1 MFDMLQI
8 PPTIKLILLQAILS
22 GSNIE
27 AATRSKGLGA
37 PNLMATC
44 MMASTLSQL
53 EDEDSQRLHYNASL
67 NGCCPETD
75 LMASITTLSIA
86 DTKANRSSVRIG
98 EYVLPVKQ
106 CPPGGESG
114 KEISSRMGR
123 SNPVSMIRRS
133 EMVRTPSTEHNM
145 VQLSQAVLTGRPIIV
160 QGSSGAGKSFIIR
173 ELAVAM
179 NKAEE
184 LVELHVNDQTDAKAL
199 IGAYVCSDLPGE
211 FIWQYGMLTQ
221 AVLGGRWVVVE
232 NIDSVPVEFLASIAP
247 LLSRRRLHLPNRNME
262 VSAHPSFRLFG
273 TRVLSS
279 KSHRVGVGSEVVV
292 PVDYNSLIYIP
303 TMHHFSYDWHYVT
316 VLDMDSSEVKDVLM
330 QKFPQLLPEVVHR
343 LMAVHQLLND
353 SSSMD
358 QSRSRRSINQ
368 SRKFGLREMIKV
380 AARIRANCGQFNF
393 TSGRYMRIYLSIYLS
408 TADRTGQEK
417 MTELTSLPCIDQ
429 QHINTLHCIV

>member
-1 MFDMLQI
+1 M
-8 PPTIKLILLQAILS
+8 A
-22 GSNIE
+22 NII
-27 AATRSKGLGA
+27 AL
-37 PNLMATC
+37 
-44 MMASTLSQL
+44 
-53 EDEDSQRLHYNASL
+53 
-67 NGCCPETD
+67 
-75 LMASITTLSIA
+75 SIT

-98 EYVLPVKQ
+98 EYVLPVKEG
-106 CPPGGESG
+106 PSGGEIGEEASG
-114 KEISSRMGR
+114 RRRGG

-160 QGSSGAGKSFIIR
+160 QGGSGAGKSFLIR

-199 IGAYVCSDLPGE
+199 IGAYVCSDIPGE
-211 FIWQYGMLTQ
+211 FIWQYGVLTQ

-279 KSHRVGVGSEVVV
+279 KSHRVGVV
-292 PVDYNSLIYIP
+292 PMDYNSLIYIP

-343 LMAVHQLLND
+343 LMEVHQLLND
-353 SSSMD
+353 SSSSSSSD

-393 TSGRYMRIYLSIYLS
+393 TSGRFVRIYLSVYLS
-408 TADRTGQEK
+408 VD
-417 MTELTSLPCIDQ
+417 C
-429 QHINTLHCIV
+429 

>member
-1 MFDMLQI
+1 
-8 PPTIKLILLQAILS
+8 
-22 GSNIE
+22 
-27 AATRSKGLGA
+27 
-37 PNLMATC
+37 
-44 MMASTLSQL
+44 
-53 EDEDSQRLHYNASL
+53 
-67 NGCCPETD
+67 
-75 LMASITTLSIA
+75 
-86 DTKANRSSVRIG
+86 
-98 EYVLPVKQ
+98 
-106 CPPGGESG
+106 
-114 KEISSRMGR
+114 
-123 SNPVSMIRRS
+123 
-133 EMVRTPSTEHNM
+133 MVRTPSTEHNM

-160 QGSSGAGKSFIIR
+160 QGGSGAGKSFLIR

-199 IGAYVCSDLPGE
+199 IGAYVCSDIPGE
-211 FIWQYGMLTQ
+211 FIWQYGVLTQ

-279 KSHRVGVGSEVVV
+279 KSHRVGVV
-292 PVDYNSLIYIP
+292 PMDYNSLIYIP

-343 LMAVHQLLND
+343 LMEVHQLLND
-353 SSSMD
+353 SSSSSSSD

-393 TSGRYMRIYLSIYLS
+393 TSGRFVRIYLSVYLS
-408 TADRTGQEK
+408 VD
-417 MTELTSLPCIDQ
+417 C
-429 QHINTLHCIV
+429 